1 MSYMKFRIILI
12 CILLI
17 LPLSIY
23 SQNKND
29 SISIQSVSVYTINS
43 NDTISFEFT
52 DNNNLRF
59 RLGKYYSPQQLNPG
73 YTISE
78 LYDFSCG
85 HEYQKA
91 ARESCR
97 EIKQLYASIIGFQD
111 PVKSHD
117 VITVTISP
125 NGDIIYVSLTTKYK
139 DCYNLYGLVSFL
151 RETKKIQFPP
161 CQIYKQFMILA
172 NKKF

>member
-29 SISIQSVSVYTINS
+29 STSIQSVSVYTINS

-111 PVKSHD
+111 PVKSHCLVRKSVD
-117 VITVTISP
+117 RQ
-125 NGDIIYVSLTTKYK
+125 II
-139 DCYNLYGLVSFL
+139 
-151 RETKKIQFPP
+151 
-161 CQIYKQFMILA
+161 
-172 NKKF
+172 